1 MIKFDTTEL
10 NQSAYLLYSRHSYS
24 SLRITEKQPHGV
36 NYIQAPKLICYMIIF
51 KLINKLQLEDFEFEN
66 HKFTFRPKDSD
77 CVEELFDLYKSVFD
91 CHSQYLVILYEDSD
105 NYPQYRFEFDTSL
118 KGKIINAFKGQNK
131 HLDLLQIASCMIIDS
146 ISVRDF
152 GGHIEVINRLGAQPS
167 T

>member
-10 NQSAYLLYSRHSYS
+10 NQSAYLLYLRHSYS
-24 SLRITEKQPHGV
+24 SLRITEKQPHSV

-51 KLINKLQLEDFEFEN
+51 KLINKLQLEDFEF
-66 HKFTFRPKDSD
+66 D
-77 CVEELFDLYKSVFD
+77 
-91 CHSQYLVILYEDSD
+91 I
-105 NYPQYRFEFDTSL
+105 SL
-118 KGKIINAFKGQNK
+118 KSKIINASKGQNK
-131 HLDLLQIASCMIIDS
+131 HLDLLQIASCIIIDS